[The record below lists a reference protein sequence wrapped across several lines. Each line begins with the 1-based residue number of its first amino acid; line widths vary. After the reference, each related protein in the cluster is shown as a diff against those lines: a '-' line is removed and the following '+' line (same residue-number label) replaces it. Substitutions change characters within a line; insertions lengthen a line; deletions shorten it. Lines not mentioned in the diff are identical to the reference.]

1 MDATREDEQTE
12 ESCSERDTRNGSE
25 ADRGTRDR
33 QGILGNAETSPQRV
47 DGIDYLQVIED
58 AARWMGVYDNDLIM
72 SWTPN
77 EYKRKLKAA
86 KLREIDEIERMTI
99 NAMFHRYA
107 NNAKKVKPSQM
118 FDAQKART
126 ELERDVTGN
135 GFKNQVDAKKLND
148 LNIGLRNMLRKP
160 KEEG

>member
-1 MDATREDEQTE
+1 
-12 ESCSERDTRNGSE
+12 
-25 ADRGTRDR
+25 
-33 QGILGNAETSPQRV
+33 
-47 DGIDYLQVIED
+47 
-58 AARWMGVYDNDLIM
+58 MGVYDNDLIM

-107 NNAKKVKPSQM
+107 NNTKKVKPSQM
-118 FDAQKART
+118 FDAQKARA

>member
-1 MDATREDEQTE
+1 
-12 ESCSERDTRNGSE
+12 
-25 ADRGTRDR
+25 
-33 QGILGNAETSPQRV
+33 
-47 DGIDYLQVIED
+47 
-58 AARWMGVYDNDLIM
+58 MGVYDNDLIM

-107 NNAKKVKPSQM
+107 LNTKKVKPSQM
-118 FDAQKART
+118 FDAKKAKDD
-126 ELERDVTGN
+126 LERDVTSN
-135 GFKNQVDAKKLND
+135 RFKNQVDAKRLND
-148 LNIGLRNMLRKP
+148 LNIGLRNILRKS

>member
-1 MDATREDEQTE
+1 
-12 ESCSERDTRNGSE
+12 
-25 ADRGTRDR
+25 
-33 QGILGNAETSPQRV
+33 
-47 DGIDYLQVIED
+47 
-58 AARWMGVYDNDLIM
+58 MGVYDNDLIM

-118 FDAQKART
+118 FDAQKARAD
-126 ELERDVTGN
+126 LERDVTSN
-135 GFKNQVDAKKLND
+135 RFKNQVDAKKLND

-160 KEEG
+160 TEEG

>member
-1 MDATREDEQTE
+1 
-12 ESCSERDTRNGSE
+12 
-25 ADRGTRDR
+25 
-33 QGILGNAETSPQRV
+33 
-47 DGIDYLQVIED
+47 VIED

-99 NAMFHRYA
+99 NAMFNRYA

-118 FDAQKART
+118 FDAQKARAD
-126 ELERDVTGN
+126 LERDVTGN
-135 GFKNQVDAKKLND
+135 GFKNQ
-148 LNIGLRNMLRKP
+148 
-160 KEEG
+160 

>member
-1 MDATREDEQTE
+1 
-12 ESCSERDTRNGSE
+12 
-25 ADRGTRDR
+25 
-33 QGILGNAETSPQRV
+33 
-47 DGIDYLQVIED
+47 
-58 AARWMGVYDNDLIM
+58 MGVYDNDLIM

-107 NNAKKVKPSQM
+107 LNAKSVKPSKM
-118 FDAQKART
+118 FDAEKARAD
-126 ELERDVTGN
+126 LERDVTGN

-148 LNIGLRNMLRKP
+148 LNIGLRNILRNS
-160 KEEG
+160 KEKG